1 MMTKDANQIV
11 IVDDETDI
19 LDMLSEDFKA
29 AGYKVWC
36 AENISSGLALVRS
49 LNPAVVITDMH
60 LPLGGGKDLFDEVL
74 GFPKE
79 VRPKMIFITGNTLMP
94 VDTAYDQGAEGY
106 ITKPFV
112 RNDVVE
118 YVAWLNERAPDRWLG
133 KASKGKS
140 KMVIDLEF
148 PDLPMALQSKG
159 IGFGRGGL
167 FIRMK
172 DEFPEVGDLVDFNI
186 LFDSFENSKPAVIRG
201 QAVVRWKRDSES
213 EVDPTL
219 PLGVGIE
226 FLHLDSKT
234 VKLLIEQVHILE
246 LTSYIP
252 KD

>member
-1 MMTKDANQIV
+1 MTKEKNQIV

-49 LNPAVVITDMH
+49 LNPAIVITDMH

-79 VRPKMIFITGNTLMP
+79 IRPKMIFITGNKLMP

-112 RNDVVE
+112 RNDVIE
-118 YVAWLNERAPDRWLG
+118 YVRRLNENVPERWLV
-133 KASKGKS
+133 KGEATKPA
-140 KMVIDLEF
+140 MVIDLEF
-148 PDLPMALQSKG
+148 PDRAIALQTKG
-159 IGFGRGGL
+159 LGFGRGGL
-167 FIRMK
+167 FVRMK
-172 DEFPEVGDLVDFNI
+172 DEFPEVGDLVGLNI
-186 LFDSFENSKPAVIRG
+186 VFDQPPGMTIRG
-201 QAVVRWKRDSES
+201 TGVVRWKRDSEA
-213 EVDPTL
+213 EGDPTL
-219 PLGVGIE
+219 PLGVGVE
-226 FLHLDSKT
+226 FLHLEQKG
-234 VKLLIEQVHILE
+234 VKFLTEEVKILD
-246 LTSYIP
+246 LVSYIP

>member
-1 MMTKDANQIV
+1 MTNLNRQIV

-49 LNPAVVITDMH
+49 INPSVVITDMH

-94 VDTAYDQGAEGY
+94 VDVAYDQGAEGY
-106 ITKPFV
+106 ITKPFI

-118 YVAWLNERAPDRWLG
+118 YVGWLNESVPQRWIVNSKENK
-133 KASKGKS
+133 KA
-140 KMVIDLEF
+140 KMAIDLEF
-148 PDLPMALQSKG
+148 PDRQMALQTKG

-172 DEFPEVGDLVDFNI
+172 DEFPEVGDLVDLNI
-186 LFDSFENSKPAVIRG
+186 VFEVFQNSKPGRIKG

-213 EVDPTL
+213 ETDPAL
-219 PLGVGIE
+219 PLGIGVE
-226 FLHLDSKT
+226 FTQLDSESAKFLT
-234 VKLLIEQVHILE
+234 EEAQILD
-246 LTSYIP
+246 LMSYIP